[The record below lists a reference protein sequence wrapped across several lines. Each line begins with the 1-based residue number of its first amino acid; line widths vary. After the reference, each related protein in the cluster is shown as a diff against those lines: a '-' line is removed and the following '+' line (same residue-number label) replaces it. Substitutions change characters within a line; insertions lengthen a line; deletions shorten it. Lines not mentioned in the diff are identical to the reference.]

1 MTNDHVGNG
10 LTRFDAI
17 LELGV
22 DCPFF
27 RSLSIAYRCKPKNSL
42 HNRYLQVNSKRYL
55 G

>member
-22 DCPFF
+22 DCPFS
-27 RSLSIAYRCKPKNSL
+27 RSLSRAYTD
-42 HNRYLQVNSKRYL
+42 VNLRTSYITGIFK
-55 G
+55 